1 MAGRCSIGTWTTR
14 SATLEAGSNAA
25 AVGTERVPRL
35 THPLTGGV
43 YELES
48 EGRVRVEEDERVGW
62 FDARGA
68 WQRGELRHADAQ
80 LIGWLAG
87 AWPRNSK

>member
-1 MAGRCSIGTWTTR
+1 M
-14 SATLEAGSNAA
+14 
-25 AVGTERVPRL
+25 PRL

-87 AWPRNSK
+87 AWQAVAADGSTTGTRDS